1 MYRKQMKFQKLIC
14 LLMLA
19 ASALVFIYSLGL
31 STDLYDA
38 FFYAIPR
45 YQNLNRTDVEGAR
58 VYYDNQPF
66 NKALT
71 TASLVLIGCSLL
83 TFITNTHS
91 RRKYYLSNYI
101 TASVY
106 TLASIVI
113 SIWSAI
119 NISKFKTQFLTTVD
133 FEQFKKF
140 AEISPSTQYTEST
153 FWFDIGYV
161 VLALLLIV
169 SAINIF
175 NLIWKTKLMKEEAR
189 LIKEGLEE

>member
-38 FFYAIPR
+38 FFFAIPR
-45 YQNLNRTDVEGAR
+45 YQNLDRTDVVGAR
-58 VYYDNQPF
+58 VYYDIQPF
-66 NKALT
+66 NAALT
-71 TASLVLIGCSLL
+71 TASLILIGCSLAV
-83 TFITNTHS
+83 FITNTHS

-101 TASVY
+101 SASAY
-106 TLASIVI
+106 TLASIII

-119 NISKFKTQFLTTVD
+119 NISKYKTQFLTTVD
-133 FEQFKKF
+133 FEQFKEF

-161 VLALLLIV
+161 VLAILLII

-189 LIKEGLEE
+189 LIK

>member
-38 FFYAIPR
+38 FFFAIPR
-45 YQNLNRTDVEGAR
+45 YQNLDRTDVVGAR
-58 VYYDNQPF
+58 VYYDIQPF
-66 NKALT
+66 NSALT
-71 TASLVLIGCSLL
+71 TASLILIGCSLAV
-83 TFITNTHS
+83 FITNTHS

-101 TASVY
+101 SASAY
-106 TLASIVI
+106 TLASIII

-119 NISKFKTQFLTTVD
+119 NISKYKTQFLTTVD
-133 FEQFKKF
+133 FEQFKEF

-161 VLALLLIV
+161 VLAILLII

>member
-38 FFYAIPR
+38 FFFAIPR
-45 YQNLNRTDVEGAR
+45 YQNLDRTDVVGAR
-58 VYYDNQPF
+58 VYYDIQPF
-66 NKALT
+66 NAALT
-71 TASLVLIGCSLL
+71 TASLILIGCSLAV
-83 TFITNTHS
+83 FITNTHS

-101 TASVY
+101 SASAY
-106 TLASIVI
+106 TLASIII

-119 NISKFKTQFLTTVD
+119 NISKYKTQFLTTVD
-133 FEQFKKF
+133 FEQFKEF

-161 VLALLLIV
+161 VLAILLII